1 MRSTVTRNINRLGK
15 FFTWKIVSAVS
26 RAQWGGEIRLN
37 FLPPPN
43 LFPPVRPD
51 DLLRLTEEIE
61 LFFNRIL
68 INMGQYKLNLGDH
81 LA

>member
-1 MRSTVTRNINRLGK
+1 MEN
-15 FFTWKIVSAVS
+15 VSAVS
-26 RAQWGGEIRLN
+26 RAQWWGKIRVN

-81 LA
+81 L